1 MNSRRDFLKHASLFA
16 LGGMLAGKAGNAV
29 AEAVETDGLPNVG
42 TGRLQQR

>member
-29 AEAVETDGLPNVG
+29 AAQPATAAVRNSTKMCPVE
-42 TGRLQQR
+42 